1 MITDDDLARRWRAAR
16 PVAAGVHVD
25 SAACSRQ
32 SNATIDATATHAR
45 HEAEVGGYVAAAAA
59 QAVLDAGRAAI
70 GSLTALSG
78 PDVVF
83 TTGSTHA
90 LDLLL
95 GSWPGPRT
103 LACAAGEYGPNLAV
117 MAANGFRVSALPAD
131 ADGRVDVDGA
141 ADVLQADPPALVH
154 LTGVASHRGVAQ
166 PVAGVAELCRA
177 VGIPLVLDA
186 AQALGQIDC
195 AVGADA
201 VYSSSRKWMA
211 GPRGVGFLAVRPELA
226 ERLRRRLP
234 PPEWDLPVSTMQSFD
249 HHEANIA
256 ARVGYS
262 VALGDHLAAGA
273 DAVRARLALIGKTT
287 RELLD
292 GVGGWRVVEP
302 VDEPTAIT
310 TLTPP
315 VRAELAPVRD
325 WLIRERGIV
334 TTIAETIRA
343 PFEMTGPV
351 LRLSPHV
358 DATAAD
364 LEACA
369 EALEEAATVRMP
381 RHT

>member
-1 MITDDDLARRWRAAR
+1 MIDDELARAWRAAR
-16 PVAAGVHVD
+16 PVAAGVHLD

-32 SNATIDATATHAR
+32 SIATIDATAQHAR

-59 QAVLDAGRAAI
+59 QPVLDAGRAAI
-70 GSLTALSG
+70 GALTALSG
-78 PDVVF
+78 TDVVF
-83 TTGSTHA
+83 TTGSNHA

-103 LACAAGEYGPNLAV
+103 LACAPGEYGPNLAV
-117 MAANGFRVSALPAD
+117 MAANGFTVSALPVDGDGRIVVAETAAALRAD
-131 ADGRVDVDGA
+131 A
-141 ADVLQADPPALVH
+141 PALVH

-166 PVAGVAELCRA
+166 PVAEVVEVCRA
-177 VGIPLVLDA
+177 AGVPVVLDA

-211 GPRGVGFLAVRPELA
+211 GPRGVGFLGVSPALA
-226 ERLRRRLP
+226 GRLRRRLP
-234 PPEWDLPVSTMQSFD
+234 PAEWDVPVSALQSFE

-256 ARVGYS
+256 ARVGFS
-262 VALGDHLAAGA
+262 VALGQHIAAGPA
-273 DAVRARLALIGKTT
+273 AVRARLALIGKAT
-287 RELLD
+287 RMMLD
-292 GVGGWRVVEP
+292 GVGGWHVVEP

-315 VRAELAPVRD
+315 AGLDVQAVRD
-325 WLIRERGIV
+325 RLIRERGIV
-334 TTIAETIRA
+334 STAAETMRA

-351 LRLSPHV
+351 LRVSPHV
-358 DATAAD
+358 DVTAAD
-364 LEACA
+364 LEMCA
-369 EALEEAATVRMP
+369 AALEETAAVRTP